1 MQDFKPQSLISIRDE
16 LKSRFPF
23 PIDYALMDD
32 SFATERLEE
41 LRKDGS
47 PLSDLTLS
55 DFNYIYQI
63 STVCTKEEYASL
75 KKIFPARVTANA
87 FYIGWAYCQIHADNK
102 RPIALFVSA
111 CEWMSQNKK
120 KDYEKTLIGKFGLP
134 WDDLFLRASDTIRKE
149 KTTVDK
155 FCNRYD
161 LIPDTP
167 FIQRLHLAYI
177 TRCDKEELKNY
188 EEVFAGL
195 ITVSKAEFLKP
206 AMKNYAAKVEF
217 EEMSPLISEAISN
230 RLSGESDDESFGLSQ
245 SMLQLIRQK
254 RFTSML
260 EELTNKNTQK
270 VQLYGAIAGKIKG
283 LHPLNNGF
291 FAINFGNYIVVDS
304 PSWFNDAY
312 AYDPKIYNQLLET
325 WTLKGFPDEYWPAMD
340 AEGIADAHDQIL
352 GIVKA
357 GVIKLSFL
365 TFDILYTKDLLTITR
380 Y

>member
-1 MQDFKPQSLISIRDE
+1 MQDFKPQSLINIRDE

-23 PIDYALMDD
+23 PIDYALMND
-32 SFATERLEE
+32 SVAVERLEE
-41 LRKDGS
+41 LRNEGS
-47 PLSDLTLS
+47 PLSALTLS

-75 KKIFPARVTANA
+75 KKIFPTRVTANI

-120 KDYEKTLIGKFGLP
+120 KEYEKTFVGKFGLP
-134 WDDLFLRASDTIRKE
+134 WDDMFLRACNTIRKE

-155 FCNRYD
+155 FCERYD
-161 LIPDTP
+161 LITNTP

-177 TRCDKEELKNY
+177 TLCEKEELISY

-217 EEMSPLISEAISN
+217 DEMSPLISEAISN
-230 RLSGESDDESFGLSQ
+230 RLSNESDDESFGLSQ

-270 VQLYGAIAGKIKG
+270 VQLYSSIAGKIKG
-283 LHPLNNGF
+283 LQPFQNGF
-291 FAINFGNYIVVDS
+291 FAINFGNYIVVDCA
-304 PSWFNDAY
+304 SWFNDAY

-325 WTLKGFPDEYWPAMD
+325 WTNKNYPNDYWPAMD
-340 AEGIADAHDQIL
+340 EEGIANAHDQIL